1 MTKSLDAYR
10 KSLWPLPQQI
20 QTAKGQI
27 RRLGVEI
34 EFTGMEIDAIVDV
47 IISLYGGK
55 TAAISDYEINVIES
69 SLGDFGV
76 ELDFS
81 YIKRISRERR
91 EAADNNDLEELAEAI
106 VGAIAKQL
114 VPFEVVAPPIAMDE
128 LWQLENLFQKLRDS
142 DAQGTHGSAKNAF
155 GLQLNPEMP
164 DCSANTIR
172 DYLRAFLCLSDW
184 LKMRCDVDFSRRLT
198 SYVDPFGKDYM
209 RLLLRAD
216 YQPNINQLIDDY
228 LEYNPTRNRA
238 LDMLPLFSHIDDDR
252 LRCKVQ
258 DDRVKPRPTLHYRL
272 PNSLIDDPQ
281 WGLIHP
287 YRDWLQV
294 DNLAMDKNRLDTVCA
309 AYRQYLDNPTANLF
323 TNWANSVTRWLIPEL
338 L

>member
-10 KSLWPLPQQI
+10 KSLWPLPQQT
-20 QTAKGQI
+20 QTTAGKM

-55 TAAISDYEINVIES
+55 ADAISEYEINVVDS
-69 SLGDFGV
+69 SLGTFGV

-91 EAADNNDLEELAEAI
+91 EATDNSDLEELAEAI

-128 LWQLENLFQKLRDS
+128 LWQLETLFQKLRDS

-164 DCSANTIR
+164 DCNADTIR
-172 DYLRAFLCLSDW
+172 DYLRAFLCLYDW

-198 SYVDPFGKDYM
+198 SYVDPFGKDYVK
-209 RLLLRAD
+209 LLLRED
-216 YQPNINQLIDDY
+216 YQPDIGQLIDDY
-228 LEYNPTRNRA
+228 LQYNPTRNRA

-252 LRCKVQ
+252 LRRKVQ

-294 DNLAMDKNRLDTVCA
+294 DNLAMDKKRLDAVCQ
-309 AYRQYLDNPTANLF
+309 AYRRYLDKPTANLF
-323 TNWANSVTRWLIPEL
+323 TNWANSVSSWLIPEL

>member
-10 KSLWPLPQQI
+10 KSLWPLPQQTKT
-20 QTAKGQI
+20 TAGKM

-34 EFTGMEIDAIVDV
+34 EFTGMGIDAIVDV
-47 IISLYGGK
+47 IFSLYGGK
-55 TAAISDYEINVIES
+55 AEAISDYEINVVDS
-69 SLGDFGV
+69 SLGTFGV

-91 EAADNNDLEELAEAI
+91 EATDNSDLEELAEAI

-128 LWQLENLFQKLRDS
+128 LWQLDTLFQKLRDAG
-142 DAQGTHGSAKNAF
+142 AQGTHGSAKNAF

-164 DCSANTIR
+164 DCSADTIR
-172 DYLRAFLCLSDW
+172 DYLRAFLCLYDW

-198 SYVDPFGKDYM
+198 SYVDPFGKDYVK
-209 RLLLRAD
+209 LLLRED
-216 YQPNINQLIDDY
+216 YQPDIGQLIDDY

-238 LDMLPLFSHIDDDR
+238 LDMLPLFSHIDDKR
-252 LRCKVQ
+252 LRRKVQ

-272 PNSLIDDPQ
+272 PNSLIDDLQ

-294 DNLAMDKNRLDTVCA
+294 DNLAMDKRRLDAVCH
-309 AYRQYLDNPTANLF
+309 AYRQYLDKPTANLF
-323 TNWANSVTRWLIPEL
+323 TNWANSVSGWLIPEL